1 METLGFIEVAAFIY
15 CLISVPKQL
24 FERYK
29 KKRNGQVYTPTK
41 IIVKKLLKSW
51 LITGVFLI
59 PSYLYGFY
67 EYAASTGAPDSV
79 IGSVMVSA
87 LIVSIRDTILFG
99 YIFMMLFRHKWS
111 YSANQWNFNKINGP
125 K

>member
-1 METLGFIEVAAFIY
+1 MEIIGFIEVAAFIY

-29 KKRNGQVYTPTK
+29 KKRNGQVYTPAK
-41 IIVKKLLKSW
+41 IIVKKLLRSW

-59 PSYLYGFY
+59 PIYVYGVYDYLT
-67 EYAASTGAPDSV
+67 SNGAPTAV
-79 IGSVMVSA
+79 VAQGTVTATI
-87 LIVSIRDTILFG
+87 LSIRDTILFG
-99 YIFMMLFRHKWS
+99 YILMMMFRHQWS
-111 YSANQWNFNKINGP
+111 YSANQWNFNKINGL